1 MVGDLARE
9 DSLHDVCPVK
19 TVHAVCSHH
28 SFLSTLDAA
37 RLRIDQLAL
46 SKSYLHLRDEV
57 PITHQLILHNGDKFR
72 QVFPLHVLALAME
85 VKPDVVDV
93 GIFDCLDHLAHFLAY
108 PVLAA
113 LLVDQ
118 VDPVLLLVIRLRLS
132 HVLHSRLVA
141 LIEVSID
148 GDSRRPSH
156 SWLHLPD
163 HRYAATDLQMTRNRK
178 AAISLLL
185 CDDVLCLAEVCS
197 VALAVQPSHHESS
210 AHSPRVLA

>member
-1 MVGDLARE
+1 MGDLARE
-9 DSLHDVCPVK
+9 DSLHDVSPVK
-19 TVHAVCSHH
+19 TVHAVGSHH

-46 SKSYLHLRDEV
+46 SKSYLHFRDKV
-57 PITHQLILHNGDKFR
+57 SITHQLILHNRDKFR

-132 HVLHSRLVA
+132 HVLHSRLIA

-148 GDSRRPSH
+148 GDSWRPSH

-163 HRYAATDLQMTRNRK
+163 HRYTPTDLQMTRNRK

-197 VALAVQPSHHESS
+197 VALAIQPPHHESS

>member
-1 MVGDLARE
+1 MGDLARE
-9 DSLHDVCPVK
+9 DSLHDVRPVK

-28 SFLSTLDAA
+28 SFLPALDAA

-46 SKSYLHLRDEV
+46 SESYLHLRDEV

-93 GIFDCLDHLAHFLAY
+93 GIFDCLDHLTHFLAY
-108 PVLAA
+108 PVLTA
-113 LLVDQ
+113 LLVNQ

-132 HVLHSRLVA
+132 HVLHSRLIA
-141 LIEVSID
+141 LIEVGIHSN
-148 GDSRRPSH
+148 SRRPSH

-163 HRYAATDLQMTRNRK
+163 HRYTPTDLQMTRNRK

-185 CDDVLCLAEVCS
+185 CDDVLCLAEVCG

-210 AHSPRVLA
+210 SHSSRILA